1 MDKFKLYNIKYK
13 GKKIILIYCNYNNFG
28 RYSIKRN
35 GFIIVCI
42 NNTYNNKLRSKLL
55 HRAIRNNF
63 VNKRTP
69 A

>member
-13 GKKIILIYCNYNNFG
+13 RKKIILIYCNYNNFG
-28 RYSIKRN
+28 QYSIKRN

-55 HRAIRNNF
+55 HRAIRNNL
-63 VNKRTP
+63 
-69 A
+69 